1 MWTTVRRSA
10 FSIFT
15 AGIAHYVTV
24 GIAHYVTVG
33 IAHYVRLADY
43 VGV

>member
-10 FSIFT
+10 FSIF
-15 AGIAHYVTV
+15 TV